1 MSSAGVLIL
10 GKHDCLWTDKQA
22 FLPPKYKHPE
32 VLSLLSPHIR
42 LECNSHTTADSLL
55 STRDQA
61 VQNSG
66 CSKPALR
73 LHSIH
78 WATGFFCTKQKE
90 VTTLASVLF
99 ILLGKSIWWGLHRLL
114 TSMLKKSTALKTSCR
129 FQRPKTILCL
139 KGKAEEGTV
148 VLLLPVLV
156 IQVLKNCYVN
166 WVVLPFPDKSA
177 LRRRLSLLHQ
187 YQHAIF
193 LILGSSPDTAI
204 DLPSQSMHS
213 WNNYDTTQNIIF
225 KESLPSSPQC
235 KAEGHCFPYM
245 SKLTD
250 FWRWN

>member
-1 MSSAGVLIL
+1 MQFPHHCWLTAVYEGSGCAEQRVQQASIATAQHSLSHRILLHQTKGSDNSSKCIIHIAGEEHLV
-10 GKHDCLWTDKQA
+10 GSTQASDKHD
-22 FLPPKYKHPE
+22 
-32 VLSLLSPHIR
+32 
-42 LECNSHTTADSLL
+42 
-55 STRDQA
+55 
-61 VQNSG
+61 
-66 CSKPALR
+66 
-73 LHSIH
+73 
-78 WATGFFCTKQKE
+78 
-90 VTTLASVLF
+90 
-99 ILLGKSIWWGLHRLL
+99 
-114 TSMLKKSTALKTSCR
+114 TALKTSCW

-250 FWRWN
+250 FWRRN